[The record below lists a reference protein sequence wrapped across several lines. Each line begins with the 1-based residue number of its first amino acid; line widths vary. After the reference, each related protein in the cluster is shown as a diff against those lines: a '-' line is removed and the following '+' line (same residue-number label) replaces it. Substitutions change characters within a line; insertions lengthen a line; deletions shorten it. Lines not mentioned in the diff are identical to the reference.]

1 MDGLIKWLLIAVLI
15 GVLVVLFP
23 AILVFLGAVWA
34 AIVAIGGWIVSHL
47 GTTILWIVIIVLI
60 CYIIFD

>member
-23 AILVFLGAVWA
+23 AILIFLGAVWA
-34 AIVAIGGWIVSHL
+34 AIVAVGGWIVGHL
-47 GTTILWIVIIVLI
+47 GTTILWIVIIVLV